1 MSNDIIQS
9 AFDLSTTHVII
20 DLTSGYDTVLKTDG
34 KIPIHSDREISM
46 VEKKNFTTF
55 NQVKRWTY
63 HCKGPR
69 SQMEIQ
75 RVYNEVHTTAYI

>member
-1 MSNDIIQS
+1 MSNDIIHS
-9 AFDLSTTHVII
+9 AFDLLTTHVII
-20 DLTSGYDTVLKTDG
+20 DLTPGYNTVLKTDR
-34 KIPIHSDREISM
+34 KIPIHSDRNISM

-63 HCKGPR
+63 CKDPQ

-75 RVYNEVHTTAYI
+75 RVYNESHTTAYI